1 MVATREQFG
10 SGIAC
15 EKPRLPRTPRSAR
28 ERFLHSGLR
37 NFRAGALV
45 GKSASSAQSV
55 DQDSEP
61 GIWNL
66 EGTERAALPP
76 YSNSQ
81 LLTPSFPTP
90 PFASEVYPDDL
101 IYSCDIGMPLC
112 LGGENQLSSIE
123 QSAALPHYS
132 NSQVLG
138 SRFPRSIDGNNGRY
152 HDAATGRFLSKDPTK
167 EGQNSESAASGNSNS
182 QLLTPDS

>member
-1 MVATREQFG
+1 MVAAAEAI
-10 SGIAC
+10 S
-15 EKPRLPRTPRSAR
+15 TPESRR
-28 ERFLHSGLR
+28 RFLRTGLR
-37 NFRAGALV
+37 NFRAGGA
-45 GKSASSAQSV
+45 
-55 DQDSEP
+55 
-61 GIWNL
+61 NR
-66 EGTERAALPP
+66 TAAYPH

-81 LLTPSFPTP
+81 LLTPSFSTP

>member
-66 EGTERAALPP
+66 EGPERAALPHYSNSQLLNP
-76 YSNSQ
+76 SFSTPPFASEVYTGGHSGPTVIGMGQKSASSAQSVDQDSEPGIWNLEGPERAALPHYSNSQ
-81 LLTPSFPTP
+81 LLTPSFSTP
-90 PFASEVYPDDL
+90 PFASEVYT
-101 IYSCDIGMPLC
+101 
-112 LGGENQLSSIE
+112 GGHS
-123 QSAALPHYS
+123 H
-132 NSQVLG
+132 
-138 SRFPRSIDGNNGRY
+138 
-152 HDAATGRFLSKDPTK
+152 
-167 EGQNSESAASGNSNS
+167 
-182 QLLTPDS
+182 